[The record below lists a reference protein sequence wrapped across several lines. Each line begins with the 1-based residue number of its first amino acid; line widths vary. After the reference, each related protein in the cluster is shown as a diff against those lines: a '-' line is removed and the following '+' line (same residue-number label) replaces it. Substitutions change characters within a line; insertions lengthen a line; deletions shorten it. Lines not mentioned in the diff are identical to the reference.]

1 MSPLVKVKRIIL
13 NTGRHRYELFTMQLD
28 LFTIRYCSLCLC
40 KFFAEAHQAKA
51 DHYSLTS
58 LACEIIRNH
67 RRYAFT
73 QRLFCLICN

>member
-51 DHYSLTS
+51 DHYSLTKFS
-58 LACEIIRNH
+58 LRNIETTGAMHPHSACSV
-67 RRYAFT
+67 
-73 QRLFCLICN
+73 